1 MPPPPEFVRCEAAT
15 SVRCPVAAGPSTLE
29 VAGAC
34 VEAADDGCAL
44 DADVLSAALELAVA
58 DVDPLGEFDCAA
70 ALFEALEDAE
80 ALCFGEAAD
89 AVELGCVP
97 AGRPEVD
104 DDFEPDV
111 GRAAFDDGRGAV
123 LVGLLVGLLVE
134 LLVDVLDGRGAVVLG
149 RGVCVGVAV
158 GFGAEGTTEGAPPDP
173 NRKPIQ
179 VPAGA
184 ENVATPVLE

>member
-1 MPPPPEFVRCEAAT
+1 MPPPPPEFVRCEAAT

-29 VAGAC
+29 VADGW
-34 VEAADDGCAL
+34 VEATDDGCAL

-97 AGRPEVD
+97 AGRPAVD
-104 DDFEPDV
+104 DGFELDIGRDAVDDV
-111 GRAAFDDGRGAV
+111 RGAV

-134 LLVDVLDGRGAVVLG
+134 LLVDGRGAVVLG

>member
-1 MPPPPEFVRCEAAT
+1 MPPPPPEFVRCEAAT

-29 VAGAC
+29 VADGWF
-34 VEAADDGCAL
+34 EATDDGCAL

-58 DVDPLGEFDCAA
+58 DVDPLDEFDCAA

-80 ALCFGEAAD
+80 ALCFGEAPD

-104 DDFEPDV
+104 DGFEPDV
-111 GRAAFDDGRGAV
+111 GRGAFDDGRGAV
-123 LVGLLVGLLVE
+123 LVG